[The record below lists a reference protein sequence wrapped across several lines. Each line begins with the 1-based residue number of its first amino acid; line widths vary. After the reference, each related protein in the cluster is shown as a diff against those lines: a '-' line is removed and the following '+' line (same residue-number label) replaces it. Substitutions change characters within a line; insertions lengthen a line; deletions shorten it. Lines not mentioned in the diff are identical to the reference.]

1 MSLPWWTRDDH
12 DTLLVLLGCL
22 LVYTLVFSVAD
33 GVTNRFYKRAWPRA
47 TACRRRRILFFLV
60 VHNAMY
66 FLLYISPLVL
76 LTRYARVRLGWF
88 VLYLAGLAVL
98 QLHWRTNNDR
108 CGLTDIQNDLLGIDD
123 DYTFRDPYAV
133 ATNTYPRNSPA
144 RSRLYHSYTLA
155 CAALACVA
163 VGLKV
168 VGY

>member
-1 MSLPWWTRDDH
+1 MSLSWWTRDDH
-12 DTLLVLLGCL
+12 DTLLVLLVCL

-76 LTRYARVRLGWF
+76 LTRYACVRLGWF
-88 VLYLAGLAVL
+88 VVYLLGLAVL

-108 CGLTDIQNDLLGIDD
+108 CGLTDIQNDLLGIND